1 MILRHLTYNGN
12 AEIQFR
18 SSKVRSDKIVKW
30 LAITVGVLF
39 LVYVGSIAWFEVRLG
54 YNQPQGNTSLVIAT
68 FSDDNERHER
78 VLRLEKIDGRNYIA
92 ANHWPR
98 AWYNQAINN
107 PNVEVKLPGEDSFGN
122 YLAVPL
128 EGDEEKHIRGAYSF
142 GFEFRFRTGFPPRYF
157 LRLDPQT

>member
-54 YNQPQGNTSLVIAT
+54 YNQPRGNTSLVIAT

-78 VLRLEKIDGRNYIA
+78 VLSLREVDGNHYIA

-98 AWYNQAINN
+98 AWYHQALDN
-107 PNVEVKLPGEDSFGN
+107 PNVEVKMPGEDVFLPF
-122 YLAVPL
+122 LAVPL
-128 EGDEEKHIRGAYSF
+128 DGVEETLLSEEYRLSVRSRAQM
-142 GFEFRFRTGFPPRYF
+142 GFPPRYF
-157 LRLDPQT
+157 LRLDTR